1 MYSNSYYVLACFCF
15 VLPNFLASRMES
27 NGQVGKI
34 QVSENTASKLREA
47 GKSSWLTPRKDLVEA
62 KGKGKMQTYWVE
74 PNKGG
79 KSTEVA
85 SNVSSKMLGGAAS
98 VLQP

>member
-1 MYSNSYYVLACFCF
+1 
-15 VLPNFLASRMES
+15 MES

-74 PNKGG
+74 PKGG

-85 SNVSSKMLGGAAS
+85 SNVSSKMLGGGAS
-98 VLQP
+98 LL